1 MLEACAI
8 ATRKSRDPV
17 LLNVSTYGVSCEVE
31 CNFGIIVWYLN
42 GEINYLTLTETNH
55 NVKNAR

>member
-8 ATRKSRDPV
+8 ADRKSWDPV
-17 LLNVSTYGVSCEVE
+17 LMNLSTYGVSCEVE